1 MSPAL
6 VRADPREGQARA
18 LVEASHA
25 LMQSLYP
32 AEANHYLDL
41 EALAAPDVWFYL
53 ATSEDRAL
61 GCCALAVK
69 DGYGEVKSLFV
80 DPAAR
85 GAGLG
90 RALLAEIEAV
100 ARAEGLEW
108 LRLET
113 GTGLDAAHGL
123 YRAHGFRE
131 CGAFG
136 AYEAG
141 PFSVFFEKRLR

>member
-1 MSPAL
+1 MSPTL

-41 EALAAPDVWFYL
+41 EALAAPEIRFFL
-53 ATSEDRAL
+53 AELEGRAL
-61 GCCALAVK
+61 GCCALAVTE
-69 DGYGEVKSLFV
+69 DYGEVKSLFV

-85 GAGLG
+85 GTGLG
-90 RALLAEIEAV
+90 QALLAEIEAV
-100 ARAEGLEW
+100 ARAERLGW
-108 LRLET
+108 LKLET

-123 YRAHGFRE
+123 YRAHGFQE
-131 CGAFG
+131 CGPFG